1 MYQRYLYLSKL
12 NAVLLPENETFE
24 PSVKKKQQLLQEK
37 QTLRY
42 FETFSIEISLKPLLQ
57 KNSFEKLKRV
67 ELKVT
72 F

>member
-1 MYQRYLYLSKL
+1 MYQRYLFLSEL
-12 NAVLLPENETFE
+12 NAVLLPENETFD
-24 PSVKKKQQLLQEK
+24 PSVKKQLLQEK

-57 KNSFEKLKRV
+57 KNSFEKLKRM